1 MISVERTISV
11 PVPRDEAFRRVA
23 DFGRAHEWDPGLASS
38 SQETPGDPGLGTSFA
53 IVAEFRGKA
62 TPMTYV
68 ITEWDPTSR
77 LVITGTGEK
86 AKALDTIT
94 FADAADGGTTITYAA
109 ELGLAGALKFA
120 EPFLNKTFAAMAD
133 KAVEGLA
140 AWLSEST
147 TT

>member
-1 MISVERTISV
+1 MISVERTITV

-23 DFGRAHEWDPGLASS
+23 EFGRAAEWDPGLASS
-38 SQETPGDPGLGTSFA
+38 AQETPGEPGPGTSFA

-68 ITEWDPTSR
+68 ITEWDPPSQ

-86 AKALDTIT
+86 AKAVDTIT
-94 FADAADGGTTITYAA
+94 FSDAADGGTVITYAA

-140 AWLSEST
+140 AWLSDDT
-147 TT
+147 TA

>member
-1 MISVERTISV
+1 MISVERTITV
-11 PVPRDEAFRRVA
+11 PVARDEAFRRVA
-23 DFGRAHEWDPGLASS
+23 DFGRAHEWDPALSSS

-68 ITEWDPTSR
+68 ITEWDPPTR

-86 AKALDTIT
+86 SRAVDTIVFT
-94 FADAADGGTTITYAA
+94 DAADGGTTITYAA
-109 ELGLAGALKFA
+109 ELGLTGVLKFA

-140 AWLSEST
+140 AWIGEARST
-147 TT
+147 